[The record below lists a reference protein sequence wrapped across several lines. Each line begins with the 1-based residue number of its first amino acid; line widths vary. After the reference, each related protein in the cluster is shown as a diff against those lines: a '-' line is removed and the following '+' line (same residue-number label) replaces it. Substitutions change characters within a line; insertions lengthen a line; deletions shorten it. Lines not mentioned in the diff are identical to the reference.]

1 MSVTPLQLTEQA
13 ARKRERSP
21 IIFDPLLLIAA
32 LGLIGCSLMVLRDM
46 RGIPMFAGEMSRQ
59 ALYAGMGLVGAIL
72 LTRFDYTRLRE
83 YRYGFYVLLIVLN
96 LVVYGMPEGGAING
110 SGGAHRWIPLPFFQL
125 QSSEF
130 GKLLLILALSAV
142 MVERSRKPQSG
153 TRTTLRILLMALLPA
168 LIVIGQPDLGT
179 GLVYVTIGVSVLF
192 FGGISWKHLSALAA
206 IAVVGAVLALAV
218 APALGV
224 NVLQGYQKQRLTT
237 FINPPKVCGLHD
249 TTCYQLQQA
258 EIAIGAGQK
267 TGQGPKAASQIQG
280 EFVPVA
286 NEDFIFASLGDFY
299 GFAGGALVL
308 ALYALLIW
316 RALRIMTMAKNMFGT
331 LIAGGILAMFMFQVF
346 LNVGMTIGIMPVTG
360 VPLPL
365 MSYGGSSVIVTFL
378 AVGLLQ
384 SVYIQAKLASGA
396 KARVLLV

>member
-1 MSVTPLQLTEQA
+1 MSITPLQLTEQA
-13 ARKRERSP
+13 ARKRDRTP
-21 IIFDPLLLIAA
+21 IIFDPLLLIAS
-32 LGLIGCSLMVLRDM
+32 LGLLGVSVVVLRDM
-46 RGIPMFAGEMSRQ
+46 RVGHPGEMSRQ
-59 ALYAGMGLVGAIL
+59 ALYGGIGLVGAVLIS
-72 LTRFDYTRLRE
+72 RFDYTRLRE
-83 YRYGFYVLLIVLN
+83 YRYGFYVLLILLN
-96 LVVYGMPEGGAING
+96 LVVYAMPLEGAVNG
-110 SGGAHRWIPLPFFQL
+110 QGGAHRWIPFPFFQL

-153 TRTTLRILLMALLPA
+153 TRTTIRILLMALLPA

-179 GLVYVTIGVSVLF
+179 GLVYVTIGLSVLF
-192 FGGISWKHLSALAA
+192 FGGISWKQLSALGA
-206 IAVVGAVLALAV
+206 IALIGAVLALAV

-237 FINPPKVCGLHD
+237 FINPPKVCNSQTD

-267 TGQGPKAASQIQG
+267 TGQGAKGASQIRG
-280 EFVPVA
+280 EFLPIA
-286 NEDFIFASLGDFY
+286 NEDFIFASLSDFY
-299 GFAGGALVL
+299 GFAGAALVL
-308 ALYALLIW
+308 ALYAVLIW
-316 RALRIMTMAKNMFGT
+316 RAIRIMTMAKNMFGT
-331 LIAGGILAMFMFQVF
+331 LIAGGILAMLMFQVF

-378 AVGLLQ
+378 AIGLLQ
-384 SVYIQAKLASGA
+384 SVYIQAKLATGA

>member
-1 MSVTPLQLTEQA
+1 MSGITPLQLTEQV
-13 ARKRERSP
+13 ARKRERTP

-32 LGLIGCSLMVLRDM
+32 LGLLGVSLMVLRDM
-46 RGIPMFAGEMSRQ
+46 RGTFPGEMSRQ
-59 ALYAGMGLVGAIL
+59 AFYGGLGVVGAVLIS
-72 LTRFDYTRLRE
+72 RFDYTRLRE
-83 YRYGFYVLLIVLN
+83 YRYAFYVLLILLN
-96 LVVYGMPEGGAING
+96 LVVYGMPAEGAIDRV
-110 SGGAHRWIPLPFFQL
+110 GGAHRWIPFPFFQL

-130 GKLLLILALSAV
+130 GKLLLIIALSAV

-153 TRTTLRILLMALLPA
+153 TRTTIRILLMAMLPA

-192 FGGISWKHLSALAA
+192 FGGISWKQLSALGAT
-206 IAVVGAVLALAV
+206 AVIGAVLALAV

-224 NVLQGYQKQRLTT
+224 NVLHGYQKQRLTT
-237 FINPPKVCGLHD
+237 FLNPPKVCGIHD
-249 TTCYQLQQA
+249 TTCYQLQQG
-258 EIAIGAGQK
+258 ETAIGAGQK
-267 TGQGPKAASQIQG
+267 TGQGIKGASQIQG
-280 EFVPVA
+280 RFVPVA

-299 GFAGGALVL
+299 GFAGAALVL
-308 ALYALLIW
+308 ALYALMIW
-316 RALRIMTMAKNMFGT
+316 RAIRIMTMAKNLFGT
-331 LIAGGILAMFMFQVF
+331 LIAGGILSMLMFQVF

-378 AVGLLQ
+378 AIGLLQ
-384 SVYIQAKLASGA
+384 SVYIQAKLATGA

>member
-1 MSVTPLQLTEQA
+1 MSITPLQLTEQA
-13 ARKRERSP
+13 TRKRERSP

-32 LGLIGCSLMVLRDM
+32 LGLVGMSLLVLRDM
-46 RGIPMFAGEMSRQ
+46 RGQFPGEMSRQ
-59 ALYAGMGLVGAIL
+59 ALYAGMGLVAAIL

-83 YRYGFYVLLIVLN
+83 YRYGLYAVLILLN
-96 LVVYGMPEGGAING
+96 LIVYGMPAYGGVG
-110 SGGAHRWIPLPFFQL
+110 QTSGAHRWIPFPFFQL

-130 GKLLLILALSAV
+130 GKLLLILALAAV

-179 GLVYVTIGVSVLF
+179 GLVYVTIGVSILF
-192 FGGISWKHLSALAA
+192 FGGISWKQLTALATV
-206 IAVVGAVLALAV
+206 AVVGAVLALAV
-218 APALGV
+218 GPAVGV
-224 NVLQGYQKQRLTT
+224 NVLHGYQKQRLTT
-237 FINPPKVCGLHD
+237 FINPPRVCGIND
-249 TTCYQLQQA
+249 TTCYQLQQG
-258 EIAIGAGQK
+258 ETAIGAGQK
-267 TGQGPKAASQIQG
+267 TGQGAKGASQIQG
-280 EFVPVA
+280 RFVPVA
-286 NEDFIFASLGDFY
+286 NEDFIFASLADFY

-308 ALYALLIW
+308 ALYALMIW
-316 RALRIMTMAKNMFGT
+316 RTIRIMTMAKNLFGM
-331 LIAGGILAMFMFQVF
+331 LIAGGILGMLMFQVF

-378 AVGLLQ
+378 AIGLLQ
-384 SVYIQAKLASGA
+384 SVYIQAKLATGA